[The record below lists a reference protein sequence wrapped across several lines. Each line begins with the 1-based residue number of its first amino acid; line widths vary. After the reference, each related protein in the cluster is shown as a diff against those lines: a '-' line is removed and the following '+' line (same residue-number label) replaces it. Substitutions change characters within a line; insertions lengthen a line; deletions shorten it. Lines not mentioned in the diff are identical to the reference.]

1 MEFALAGAALFAMLS
16 PFINAAIQR
25 VTWTPTQKSLLAW
38 GVSAVI
44 ALAYLFLTGDIT
56 SLSSVIVAIPA
67 AYGAQQAVYQF
78 LVKNIAT
85 KFEVITTPGATA
97 IAPVGD
103 DKVAIASDVKVEVEG
118 GTPTVI
124 IKDPDVAG

>member
-1 MEFALAGAALFAMLS
+1 MEIALAGAALFAIIS

-25 VTWTPTQKSLLAW
+25 VTWTPMQKSLLAW

-44 ALAYLFLTGDIT
+44 AVAYLFFTGGLGSIT
-56 SLSSVIVAIPA
+56 QIIVAIPA
-67 AYGAQQAVYQF
+67 IYGAQQAVYQF

-85 KFEVITTPGATA
+85 KFEIITSPGSTA

-103 DKVAIASDVKVEVEG
+103 DKVAIASDAKVEVDNG
-118 GTPTVI
+118 VPTVI
-124 IKDPDVAG
+124 VKDPDVAG